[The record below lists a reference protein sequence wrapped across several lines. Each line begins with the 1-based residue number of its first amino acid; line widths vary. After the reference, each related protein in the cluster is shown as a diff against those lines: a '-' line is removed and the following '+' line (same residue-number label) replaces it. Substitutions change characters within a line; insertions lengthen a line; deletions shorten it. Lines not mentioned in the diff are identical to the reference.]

1 MNPDVEA
8 ICDHF
13 QLSTVFVGERLTS
26 VPCTSDK
33 VAITGHM
40 VRAVFASVLTTLASD
55 AMAATA
61 SIVRLKAVGKRL
73 EIHASAE
80 LSERC
85 IVAFIHAWTIFV
97 LADCCLKDIIVI
109 STTQGAQ

>member
-13 QLSTVFVGERLTS
+13 ELSKVFVGERLTM

-33 VAITGHM
+33 VAVTGHL
-40 VRAVFASVLTTLASD
+40 VRAVFASALTALGSD
-55 AMAATA
+55 AMTETA
-61 SIVRLKAVGKRL
+61 SIIRLKAVGKRL

-80 LSERC
+80 LSEKC

-97 LADCCLKDIIVI
+97 LADCCLTDIIVV